1 MTRDPLLPVRLV
13 DGVWTT
19 EGAGSDAVPTTD
31 APPSTGARNFPC
43 DPYPPPPWAK
53 VVSITA
59 DQSTDATEHHPGI
72 MALGRGAEWPCSV
85 TLPPRPATD
94 YARAFA
100 EYNPPPRSEAEIA
113 VTMDADEAR
122 RVAEHVLTHGQRTI
136 FAVLHPCGYLY
147 ALGDTE
153 ADARENALSRRDIN
167 RDEARSVGV
176 DFPPPETDVVWADEL
191 IFVTV
196 SGTTE
201 SLRIYV
207 ASVDDVIPWCPADLW
222 DSGDVAP

>member
-13 DGVWTT
+13 DDVWTT
-19 EGAGSDAVPTTD
+19 EGAGSAAVPTE
-31 APPSTGARNFPC
+31 R
-43 DPYPPPPWAK
+43 
-53 VVSITA
+53 
-59 DQSTDATEHHPGI
+59 QPGI

-94 YARAFA
+94 YAHAFA
-100 EYNPPPRSEAEIA
+100 EYNPPPIV

-153 ADARENALSRRDIN
+153 ADARAKMLVYLIENK
-167 RDEARSVGV
+167 
-176 DFPPPETDVVWADEL
+176 L
-191 IFVTV
+191 ITV
-196 SGTTE
+196 
-201 SLRIYV
+201 
-207 ASVDDVIPWCPADLW
+207 
-222 DSGDVAP
+222 

>member
-1 MTRDPLLPVRLV
+1 MTHDPLLPVRLV

-19 EGAGSDAVPTTD
+19 EGAGSAAVPTDD

-43 DPYPPPPWAK
+43 DPYPPPA
-53 VVSITA
+53 
-59 DQSTDATEHHPGI
+59 
-72 MALGRGAEWPCSV
+72 
-85 TLPPRPATD
+85 
-94 YARAFA
+94 
-100 EYNPPPRSEAEIA
+100 PRS
-113 VTMDADEAR
+113 
-122 RVAEHVLTHGQRTI
+122 I
-136 FAVLHPCGYLY
+136 FAALHPRGYLY

-176 DFPPPETDVVWADEL
+176 DFPPPETDTAWADEL

-201 SLRIYV
+201 SLRVYV

-222 DSGDVAP
+222 DNPTPPEEP

>member
-1 MTRDPLLPVRLV
+1 MTRDPLLPARLV

-19 EGAGSDAVPTTD
+19 EGAVEIGGQILHAKVTCT
-31 APPSTGARNFPC
+31 
-43 DPYPPPPWAK
+43 PPPAPETSS
-53 VVSITA
+53 VPPTSHEVTIPITVNA
-59 DQSTDATEHHPGI
+59 DDWRESTKP
-72 MALGRGAEWPCSV
+72 
-85 TLPPRPATD
+85 
-94 YARAFA
+94 
-100 EYNPPPRSEAEIA
+100 
-113 VTMDADEAR
+113 
-122 RVAEHVLTHGQRTI
+122 RVAPSFGYNRDAGEITVTFDTEATCPGEAPIPVRAVVTWATRRRI
-136 FAVLHPCGYLY
+136 FAALHPRGYLY

-176 DFPPPETDVVWADEL
+176 DFPPPETDTAWADEL

-201 SLRIYV
+201 SLRVYV

-222 DSGDVAP
+222 DSGEVTP

>member
-13 DGVWTT
+13 DGVWISA
-19 EGAGSDAVPTTD
+19 EPAVASPIVDDPFTPTL
-31 APPSTGARNFPC
+31 PSTGRNFRCFP
-43 DPYPPPPWAK
+43 DPSVFTD
-53 VVSITA
+53 VV
-59 DQSTDATEHHPGI
+59 
-72 MALGRGAEWPCSV
+72 
-85 TLPPRPATD
+85 LPPRPATD

-122 RVAEHVLTHGQRTI
+122 KVAEHVLAQGQRTI

-176 DFPPPETDVVWADEL
+176 DFPPPETDAAWADEL

-196 SGTTE
+196 SGTAE
-201 SLRIYV
+201 SLRVYV
-207 ASVDDVIPWCPADLW
+207 AAVDDVIPWCPADLW
-222 DSGDVAP
+222 DSGEAAP